1 MYNSCD
7 DMSEN
12 TVIPSFPVEELIFI
26 SSIKKISTRSSLGL
40 SNDDVGI
47 IINNVLELIVLEVNE
62 NQIRIN

>member
-1 MYNSCD
+1 
-7 DMSEN
+7 MSEN